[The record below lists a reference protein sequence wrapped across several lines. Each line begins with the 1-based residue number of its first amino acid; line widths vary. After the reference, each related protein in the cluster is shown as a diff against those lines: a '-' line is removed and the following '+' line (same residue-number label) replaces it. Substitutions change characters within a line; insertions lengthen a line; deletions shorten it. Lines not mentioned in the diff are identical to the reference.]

1 MKQVTSDDRRHLDGE
16 RVGLGDNWFS
26 LCEDGQ
32 NEANQKKA
40 YEDSFSVTT
49 EEGKGK

>member
-1 MKQVTSDDRRHLDGE
+1 MKQVTSDDRRQLQ
-16 RVGLGDNWFS
+16 RVGQGDNWFF

-32 NEANQKKA
+32 NEANWKKA